1 VGTPDNRRASWT
13 AALGAATDLATVRA
27 ELEDVE
33 ALEDEVA
40 HRMAD
45 LGALLPRGQFRLI
58 WELLDA
64 EQRHGQAERLLA
76 IHGLAAGLARELPE
90 HADAI
95 RAAVGGLL
103 GEGTEVGE
111 VA

>member
-1 VGTPDNRRASWT
+1 VR
-13 AALGAATDLATVRA
+13 AALA
-27 ELEDVE
+27 ELE
-33 ALEDEVA
+33 ALEDQVA
-40 HRMAD
+40 QRMAH
-45 LGALLPRGQFRLI
+45 LGGLLPREQFRLV

-76 IHGLAAGLARELPE
+76 VHGVADDLARDLPE
-90 HADAI
+90 HAATI
-95 RAAVGGLL
+95 RAALRRLL